1 MDALAA
7 CTASAPGVSAIGS
20 HFMLDGGT
28 YKRGADLGFAGL
40 DFYVTGR
47 GGVLGD
53 VDADVV
59 SAAFTFF
66 APEHVRSQWEAG
78 RAVMPPREAGA
89 AFAACCHAW
98 ADLHVPADL
107 DAARLAELA
116 GTVVAGA
123 RPACAP
129 VFAAWR
135 TLPVPPSPKAAAVHH
150 MNALREL
157 RLGLHAAAVVA
168 SGLSPLEALSIRSP
182 QMAPLFGWA
191 ELADVS
197 AAQATWDGA
206 EEATNR
212 AMSHAFDALDD
223 AERIELVD
231 LVDALHA
238 ATA

>member
-7 CTASAPGVSAIGS
+7 CTASAPAVSAIGS
-20 HFMLDGGT
+20 HFMLAGET

-47 GGVLGD
+47 AGVLGD

-59 SAAFTFF
+59 SAALTFF
-66 APEHVRSQWEAG
+66 APDHVRTQWDAG
-78 RAVMPPREAGA
+78 RAVMSPREAA
-89 AFAACCHAW
+89 AEFAACCHSW
-98 ADLHVPADL
+98 ADRHVPEDL

-116 GTVVAGA
+116 GKVVAGA

-135 TLPVPPSPKAAAVHH
+135 ARPVPASPKAAAVHQ

-168 SGLSPLEALSIRSP
+168 SGLSPLEAVSIRSP
-182 QMAPLFGWA
+182 QMAPLFGWSD
-191 ELADVS
+191 LADVS

-212 AMSHAFDALDD
+212 AMAHAFEVLDD
-223 AERIELVD
+223 AERDELVE
-231 LVDALHA
+231 LVNALHA
-238 ATA
+238 STS